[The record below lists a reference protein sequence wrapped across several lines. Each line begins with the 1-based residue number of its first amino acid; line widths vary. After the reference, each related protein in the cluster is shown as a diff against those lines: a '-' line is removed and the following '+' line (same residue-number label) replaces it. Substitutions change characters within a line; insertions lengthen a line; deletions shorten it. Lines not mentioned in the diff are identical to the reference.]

1 MFERRKFIAG
11 LLGVAYM
18 DRVDAMSLKQDRLEQ
33 AAALIKKS
41 TDSGEVSAA
50 SLYVR
55 QREIV
60 FQRAF
65 GRAHDPDSVFLLA
78 SITKPMTAIGVMMLV
93 DRGQLTLSDPVR
105 KHIPEFTGGERDL
118 VTIRHLLTHT
128 SGLPDQLEENVQLRK
143 RHAPLKD
150 FVAATCRTPL
160 LFKPGT
166 QVKYQSMGLL
176 LAAEIAERVTKRP
189 FRDFLGDE
197 FFRPAGMTKTSLGLG
212 GRRISDTML
221 SQVAERARF
230 VWRRRFQPKLEL
242 EQHVLAGSRSTLGR
256 RAFHRVRCRQDAGN
270 VSQTRRARI
279 KARNGSGYDHESDS
293 RFERTARH
301 RMDGQAR

>member
-78 SITKPMTAIGVMMLV
+78 SITKPMTAIGVMILV

-160 LFKPGT
+160 LFKPGIE
-166 QVKYQSMGLL
+166 VKYQSMGLL

-212 GRRISDTML
+212 GRRYSTDAL
-221 SQVAERARF
+221 ANRERARF
-230 VWRRRFQPKLEL
+230 VRRWRFQPKLEL
-242 EQHVLAGSRSTLGR
+242 EQHVLAGSRSALGR
-256 RAFHRVRCRQDAGN
+256 RAFHRVRCRQDAGD
-270 VSQTRRARI
+270 VSQTRRART